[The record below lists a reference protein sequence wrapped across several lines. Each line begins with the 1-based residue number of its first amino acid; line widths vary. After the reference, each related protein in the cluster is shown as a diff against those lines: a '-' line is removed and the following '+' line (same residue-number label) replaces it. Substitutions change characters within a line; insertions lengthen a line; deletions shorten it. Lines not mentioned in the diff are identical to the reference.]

1 VVEVVFA
8 IVVVVDAA
16 ADEEPDPADA
26 PVCAAVVGVTTPGDV
41 DDWPALVDGVV
52 VEVVTVGVEA
62 PPDATVVGALAA
74 TVVVVDVVAGAAV
87 VVVAGATG
95 VQTA

>member
-8 IVVVVDAA
+8 TVVVVDAA

-41 DDWPALVDGVV
+41 DD
-52 VEVVTVGVEA
+52 
-62 PPDATVVGALAA
+62 
-74 TVVVVDVVAGAAV
+74 
-87 VVVAGATG
+87 
-95 VQTA
+95 